1 MKKSQITSLYRNKI
15 ISRID
20 FHFGQFIMQFSKK
33 YDPDI
38 FLAAALVSRATQN
51 GDICLDLSKCAESA
65 VFKNGMHHEALAA
78 PELTGWLK
86 KLKAFPAIGSP
97 GQKRPLILD
106 DHHRLY
112 LFRYWEYETILAD
125 LIRQRVN
132 DQSID
137 PDGPRLKKC
146 LQKHF
151 PAENDNVVDW
161 QKIAAITA
169 VLNKISIITGGPGT
183 GKTFTITKILILL
196 MELANGDSLK
206 TCLAAPTGKAAARLQ
221 ESIRQSI
228 QLMNCSEQIKS
239 EITTEVKTIHRLL
252 RPRAGSPYFHYNG
265 ENPLAA
271 DIVIID
277 EASMVDLAL
286 MSKLVQAVPMSAR
299 LVLIGDKDQLASVEA
314 GSVLG
319 DICDRNILHG
329 FSKEYKEKVL
339 SLTDEDLEV
348 TKKASPQRT
357 GLQDCIVVLSKS
369 YRFSGD
375 SDIGP
380 LSRFVNQGDSENTL
394 KLLRHSENRKIAWHD
409 MDSEEAVFKAL
420 EDKIVEGYRS
430 YLASKDPLSA
440 LQKFSRFKILC
451 ALRIGPFGVISINR
465 LAEEIL
471 QQHGLLQLD
480 PGGSNTFDPD
490 RSNRWYKGRPVLIT
504 RNDYNLGLFNGDIGV
519 TWPDPAGSP
528 QDLLVFFPAAN
539 DQVKSYATHRLPEHE
554 TVFAMTVHKS
564 QGSEFD
570 EIVLLLPPKDYPVL
584 TRELIYT
591 GLTRAKN
598 IFSLWAKQSVLENAI
613 KQKIERTSGLR
624 ESLWQ

>member
-1 MKKSQITSLYRNKI
+1 M
-15 ISRID
+15 ISPID

-38 FLAAALVSRATQN
+38 FLAAALASRATQH

-65 VFKNGMHHEALAA
+65 VFENGRHHKTFVA

-86 KLKAFPAIGSP
+86 KLKAFPAIGNP

-112 LFRYWEYETILAD
+112 LFRYWEYETKLAGM
-125 LIRQRVN
+125 IRQRVY

-137 PDGPRLKKC
+137 PHGPRLKKC
-146 LQKHF
+146 LKKHF
-151 PAENDNVVDW
+151 PAEKDHAVDW

-183 GKTFTITKILILL
+183 GKTFTITKILVLL
-196 MELANGDSLK
+196 MEMADGGGLK

-228 QLMNCSEQIKS
+228 QLMKCSERIKS
-239 EITTEVKTIHRLL
+239 EIATEVKTIHRLL
-252 RPRAGSPYFHYNG
+252 NPRAGSPYFHYNG

-329 FSKEYKEKVL
+329 FSKEYKAKVL
-339 SLTDEDLEV
+339 ALTDEDLDV
-348 TKKASPQRT
+348 NQKPSSQKA

-394 KLLRHSENRKIAWHD
+394 NLLRHSENRTIAWYD

-430 YLASKDPLSA
+430 YLASQDPVSA
-440 LQKFSRFKILC
+440 LKEFSRFKILC
-451 ALRIGPFGVISINR
+451 ALRIGPLGVASINR

-471 QQHGLLQLD
+471 QRHGLMQPD
-480 PGGSNTFDPD
+480 PGGANSFEPGGSN
-490 RSNRWYKGRPVLIT
+490 SWYKGRPVLIT

-539 DQVKSYATHRLPEHE
+539 DQVKSYAIHRLPEHE

-570 EIVLLLPPKDYPVL
+570 EIILLVPPKNYSVL

-591 GLTRAKN
+591 GLTRAKHK
-598 IFSLWAKQSVLENAI
+598 FSLWAKSSVLENAI

>member
-1 MKKSQITSLYRNKI
+1 M
-15 ISRID
+15 
-20 FHFGQFIMQFSKK
+20 
-33 YDPDI
+33 
-38 FLAAALVSRATQN
+38 
-51 GDICLDLSKCAESA
+51 
-65 VFKNGMHHEALAA
+65 
-78 PELTGWLK
+78 
-86 KLKAFPAIGSP
+86 
-97 GQKRPLILD
+97 
-106 DHHRLY
+106 
-112 LFRYWEYETILAD
+112 FRYWEYETTLAD
-125 LIRQRVN
+125 LIRQRVH
-132 DQSID
+132 DQSII
-137 PDGPRLKKC
+137 PDGTRLKKC
-146 LQKHF
+146 LKKHF
-151 PAENDNVVDW
+151 PAEEGHDINW

-169 VLNKISIITGGPGT
+169 VLNKISVITGGPGT
-183 GKTFTITKILILL
+183 GKTFTITKILVLL
-196 MELANGDSLK
+196 MELTNGGGLK
-206 TCLAAPTGKAAARLQ
+206 ICLAAPTGKAAARLQ
-221 ESIRQSI
+221 ESIGQTI
-228 QLMNCSEQIKS
+228 HLMDCSEQIKS

-252 RPRAGSPYFHYNG
+252 RPRADSPYFRYNR
-265 ENPLAA
+265 ENQLAA

-319 DICDRNILHG
+319 DICDHNILHG
-329 FSKEYKEKVL
+329 FSKEYKDKVL
-339 SLTDEDLEV
+339 NLTDEDLDV
-348 TKKASPQRT
+348 TKNASSRKT

-380 LSRFVNQGDSENTL
+380 LSRFVNQGDPENAQ
-394 KLLRHSENRKIAWHD
+394 KLLRNNESRTIAWYD
-409 MDSEEAVFKAL
+409 MDSTEAVFEAL

-430 YLASKDPLSA
+430 YLASEDPVSA
-440 LQKFSRFKILC
+440 LKEFSRFKILC
-451 ALRIGPFGVISINR
+451 ALRIGPFGVASINR

-471 QQHGLLQLD
+471 QQHGLMQLNPGGSNPFD
-480 PGGSNTFDPD
+480 PVGSNTFDPYT
-490 RSNRWYKGRPVLIT
+490 SNLWYKGRPVLIT

-519 TWPDPAGSP
+519 TWPDPDGSP

-539 DQVKSYATHRLPEHE
+539 DQVKSYATHRLPDHE

-570 EIVLLLPPKDYPVL
+570 EVILLLPPKNYTVL

-591 GLTRAKN
+591 GLTRAKQS
-598 IFSLWAKQSVLENAI
+598 FSLWAKSSVLENAI